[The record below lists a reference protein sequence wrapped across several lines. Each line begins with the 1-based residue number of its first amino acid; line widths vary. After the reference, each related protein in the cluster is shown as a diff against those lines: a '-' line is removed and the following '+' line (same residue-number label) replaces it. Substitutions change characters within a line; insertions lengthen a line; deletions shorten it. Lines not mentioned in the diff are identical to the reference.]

1 MSCDGLFFLIKANV
15 PVTFFIG
22 TPGWKQIEP
31 LHVGENYGQIL
42 NTVGAECLQELEWVS
57 AIHTALALGSVLVS
71 VRDLKQ
77 AVVDQVLG

>member
-31 LHVGENYGQIL
+31 LHVGEHYGQIL
-42 NTVGAECLQELEWVS
+42 NTVGAECLQELE
-57 AIHTALALGSVLVS
+57 
-71 VRDLKQ
+71 
-77 AVVDQVLG
+77 